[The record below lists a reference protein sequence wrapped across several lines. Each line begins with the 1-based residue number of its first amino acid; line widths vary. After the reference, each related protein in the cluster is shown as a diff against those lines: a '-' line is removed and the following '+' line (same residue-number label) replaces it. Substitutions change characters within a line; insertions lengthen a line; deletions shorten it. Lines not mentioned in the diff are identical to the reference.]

1 MAGVEMKAEGPGT
14 LSALMDLA
22 RLVGRSR
29 APWLKTRLTG
39 AILLTLMGKALG
51 VLAPLALGAAVNRLA
66 ADQGAAVGVAAGF
79 VAFAV
84 GWALIRFLSSAAPQL
99 SDMVFAPVRQAA
111 QRTTA

>member
-84 GWALIRFLSSAAPQL
+84 GWALIRFLSSAAPP
-99 SDMVFAPVRQAA
+99 SSNPTPTP
-111 QRTTA
+111 RTPPASCR